1 MGDVENNDPEIN
13 MSREFVRTGESA
25 AGIQRASI
33 FALAL
38 TLSTA
43 SSAAAGSSES
53 TWRLGWANDEIM
65 GSDNQFTNGAFLQL
79 SSATAGSLAATS
91 GTPAFSKALAAWVLP
106 ERDGLHYRESWTL
119 GHNMQTPDDIGRR
132 DLIVTDVPYV
142 GMAGWSNSFYAFDDR
157 EFTGFQTLVGW
168 VGDLALAEPVQTTTH
183 AITRATEPKGWDN
196 QLANEPLLNVYA
208 MRKVKFFNGR
218 WLDAAWN
225 VDGALGNFFTQAQAA
240 LELRFGRRPGGFIP
254 SVLPVGHMLDQD
266 ARLGRSDR
274 GYFYASA
281 IVRASAVAFAMPRD
295 GNLLRD
301 GDRWTENERIDTE
314 RLLGQLVLGLHYE
327 RPAWGLHLQLHLA
340 TDSASPINGGD
351 LVDPGNNFGMLV
363 GEWRL

>member
-1 MGDVENNDPEIN
+1 
-13 MSREFVRTGESA
+13 MSIPWITADRAAVRRRNASLA
-25 AGIQRASI
+25 ALAVG
-33 FALAL
+33 FAL
-38 TLSTA
+38 SCGP
-43 SSAAAGSSES
+43 SAAAGVSGDS
-53 TWRLGWANDEIM
+53 WRLGWANDEIM
-65 GSDNQFTNGAFLQL
+65 GSDNQFTNGAFLQR
-79 SSATAGSLAATS
+79 SSPTADSLAATA
-91 GTPAFSKALAAWVLP
+91 GTPAFGKGLAALVLP
-106 ERDGLHYRESWTL
+106 EREGLRYRESWTL

-142 GMAGWSNSFYAFDDR
+142 GMVGWSNSFYAFDDR
-157 EFTGFQTLVGW
+157 EFTGFQTLIGW

-183 AITRATEPKGWDN
+183 AITGATEPNGWDN

-208 MRKVKFFNGR
+208 MRKVRFFDSR
-218 WLDAAWN
+218 WVDAAWN

-240 LELRFGRRPGGFIP
+240 LELRFGRRPGGFVP
-254 SVLPVGHMLDQD
+254 TVLPTGHMLDHD
-266 ARLGRSDR
+266 ARFGAADG

-301 GDRWTENERIDTE
+301 DDRWTDNERIDTE

-340 TDSASPINGGD
+340 TDSASPSNGEE
-351 LVDPGNNFGMLV
+351 LVDPGNNFGMLI
-363 GEWRL
+363 GEWRF